1 LIFLR
6 QIVSI
11 LHGAAAMECPRLHLS
26 TSQETIHMQ
35 VPTAQDL
42 GCDPDL
48 VILAYALSIRTAVWG
63 REEGR
68 LPPVSLLVE
77 EVDTLLVEAMV
88 GEVRTEVLEDLH
100 PMVGAGQWVPCE
112 EPLQV

>member
-1 LIFLR
+1 MDCTR
-6 QIVSI
+6 V
-11 LHGAAAMECPRLHLS
+11 RLS
-26 TSQETIHMQ
+26 TGQETLHMQ

-48 VILAYALSIRTAVWG
+48 VILAHALSIRMAVWG
-63 REEGR
+63 RDKGH
-68 LPPVSLLVE
+68 LPLVSLLVE

-88 GEVRTEVLEDLH
+88 EEVPTEVPTEVPEDLH

-112 EPLQV
+112 EPLRV